1 MAHLREENTDTHA
14 RMPTG
19 TMTLGYIWPIE
30 EKKQDGKE
38 HLLNHLPILP
48 LNIANAIWVRFPKS
62 LIEVS

>member
-48 LNIANAIWVRFPKS
+48 LNIANAV
-62 LIEVS
+62 